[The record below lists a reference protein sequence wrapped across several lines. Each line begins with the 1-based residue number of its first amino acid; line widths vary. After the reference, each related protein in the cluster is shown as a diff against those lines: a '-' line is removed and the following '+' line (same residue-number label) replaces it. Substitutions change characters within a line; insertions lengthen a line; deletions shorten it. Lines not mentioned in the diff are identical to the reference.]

1 MMIDRTP
8 LPSAVKGGK
17 EILTEKVRSEINAL
31 NGARPRQFLFQLL
44 YAWVVIVIAIGWAV
58 YARHWAVSALAI
70 IVVATRHN
78 VLGLLVHE
86 QAHRLGFVGRFGDLF
101 VNLFAA
107 YPLLVLSVE
116 GYARVHLAH
125 HKFYFGDKDPDYLR
139 KSGPQWSFPN
149 SRSHLFKLFLTD
161 ILGINT
167 LRLIK
172 GKRESTPDY
181 AFRRP
186 FPTPRWIRPLYYL
199 LVAAVLSVT
208 HCWDI
213 LLLYWLLP
221 IVSVSQVIVR
231 WGAIC
236 EHKYNLP
243 GASVEEST
251 PLIIP
256 SWLDKILL
264 PNLNFSMHPY
274 HHYFPGIA
282 FCNLPK
288 VHAIYQREGLLHE
301 GHIFRGYRSY
311 YRYLTAAA

>member
-1 MMIDRTP
+1 
-8 LPSAVKGGK
+8 
-17 EILTEKVRSEINAL
+17 
-31 NGARPRQFLFQLL
+31 
-44 YAWVVIVIAIGWAV
+44 
-58 YARHWAVSALAI
+58 
-70 IVVATRHN
+70 
-78 VLGLLVHE
+78 
-86 QAHRLGFVGRFGDLF
+86 
-101 VNLFAA
+101 
-107 YPLLVLSVE
+107 
-116 GYARVHLAH
+116 
-125 HKFYFGDKDPDYLR
+125 
-139 KSGPQWSFPN
+139 
-149 SRSHLFKLFLTD
+149 
-161 ILGINT
+161 
-167 LRLIK
+167 
-172 GKRESTPDY
+172 
-181 AFRRP
+181 
-186 FPTPRWIRPLYYL
+186 